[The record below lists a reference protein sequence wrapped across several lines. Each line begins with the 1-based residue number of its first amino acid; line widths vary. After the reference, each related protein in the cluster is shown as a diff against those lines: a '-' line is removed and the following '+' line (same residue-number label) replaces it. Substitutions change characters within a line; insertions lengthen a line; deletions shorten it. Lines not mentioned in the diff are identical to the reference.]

1 MFCRLLRL
9 WVFRTNKK
17 KCREASSRGAWTYF
31 WNSLIRLFRA
41 GAFRHHATPGN
52 PLSRVYIIKTV
63 FALLKKPRPLAK
75 NTPGT
80 LGNKIARG
88 RGKNDPTVFKNKN
101 GLYYVV
107 FYVGNFLLKTHP
119 QLEFKLL
126 LCWKKLFFGDAKNG
140 LYYVYP

>member
-1 MFCRLLRL
+1 M
-9 WVFRTNKK
+9 
-17 KCREASSRGAWTYF
+17 
-31 WNSLIRLFRA
+31 
-41 GAFRHHATPGN
+41 
-52 PLSRVYIIKTV
+52 
-63 FALLKKPRPLAK
+63 LKKPRPLAK
-75 NTPGT
+75 KTSGT

-88 RGKNDPTVFKNKN
+88 CGKNDPTVFKNKN